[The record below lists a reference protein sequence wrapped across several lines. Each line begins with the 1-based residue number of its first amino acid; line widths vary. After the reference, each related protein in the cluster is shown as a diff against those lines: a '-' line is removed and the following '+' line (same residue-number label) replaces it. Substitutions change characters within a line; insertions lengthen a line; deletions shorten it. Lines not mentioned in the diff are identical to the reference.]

1 MNKSFSFFLSLIF
14 SSFIFSQQQ
23 EVSIFENLGFSQDGK
38 YFLFGQYGSSFP
50 SRKPFAE
57 LYFVEVDRNIF
68 YPSGI
73 FTKEYNKVLGVGED
87 GKNALYELLASPSVI
102 SLKNKLNIS
111 HLEAGRLIYEVYDP
125 EGEAKNFE
133 RDVITFQDFNTG
145 ERYRAS
151 LRKSLEK
158 VAKGVESSFFI
169 NIQLLND
176 KSDVIKNSSIG
187 HPKYNRLNV
196 LNYRIYQVY
205 LSPNEKDLLFVIEKE
220 NQKPDGTLFYNYM
233 IEIGKIN

>member
-1 MNKSFSFFLSLIF
+1 MSKFFSFFLSLVF

-23 EVSIFENLGFSQDGK
+23 EITVFENLGFSQDGK

-68 YPSGI
+68 YPSGV
-73 FTKEYNKVLGVGED
+73 FLKEYNKTLGVGED
-87 GKNALYELLASPSVI
+87 GKQALYELLVSSSVI
-102 SLKNKLNIS
+102 NLRNKLNIS
-111 HLEAGRLIYEVYDP
+111 HLDSGRLIYEVFDP
-125 EGEAKNFE
+125 EGEGKNFE
-133 RDVITFQDFNTG
+133 RDTINFQDFNTG
-145 ERYRAS
+145 KKYRAV
-151 LRKSLEK
+151 LRKNVEK
-158 VAKGVESSFFI
+158 TSQGIESSFFI
-169 NIQLLND
+169 NVQLLDTEGN
-176 KSDVIKNSSIG
+176 VIKNSSIG

-196 LNYRIYQVY
+196 TNYRIYQVY
-205 LSPNEKDLLFVIEKE
+205 LSPNEKDLLFVVERE